1 MSEMM
6 EVNPDLWYVELPV
19 PYVRFASIV
28 VTDTADLGNLRVE
41 LHLTE
46 ERLQVLRQ
54 SIPLH
59 WDVVVVGAVEN
70 IFALSA
76 SPEKK

>member
-1 MSEMM
+1 
-6 EVNPDLWYVELPV
+6 
-19 PYVRFASIV
+19 
-28 VTDTADLGNLRVE
+28 VE